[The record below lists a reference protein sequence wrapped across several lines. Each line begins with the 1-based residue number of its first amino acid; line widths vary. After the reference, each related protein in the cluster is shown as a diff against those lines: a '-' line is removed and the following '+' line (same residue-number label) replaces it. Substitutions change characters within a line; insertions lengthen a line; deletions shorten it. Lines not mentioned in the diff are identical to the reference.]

1 MDENDIHQNNRLNVI
16 THELENQVKLLR
28 QTLGGKATKGENTV
42 SKDSHASDFNKT
54 NSSHYVHGSKKI
66 ITKEEFLL
74 HPPDSFEWVDQ
85 FGLKIIGKLLEVTD
99 NLIRYLMQRE
109 EENLWNI
116 TCIFKK
122 KTVESGAISSIRKL
136 PHWRVIPIDVCR
148 INSDLM
154 VRIEADFAVFAFKY
168 CFGIEVCTEE
178 WS

>member
-42 SKDSHASDFNKT
+42 SKDFHASDFNKT
-54 NSSHYVHGSKKI
+54 NSSHYVHGSEKI

-74 HPPDSFEWVDQ
+74 HPPESFEWADEYGVMV
-85 FGLKIIGKLLEVTD
+85 IGRLLEVTD
-99 NLIRYLMQRE
+99 NLIRYLMKTEDGR
-109 EENLWNI
+109 WNI

-122 KTVESGAISSIRKL
+122 KTIESEADSSIRKL

-148 INSDLM
+148 INSKVM

-168 CFGIEVCTEE
+168 CFGIEVCTED